1 MKAHAPILVQSIV
14 RLTATIA
21 ALATLGQAGAAKI
34 PDKVTFTEHVAPLFF
49 ENCSRCHRPGE
60 VAPFSLLSFED
71 AKKRGKQIVE
81 VTGTRF
87 MPPWHA
93 DHGHVEYSNE
103 RRLTDDQI
111 ALLAA
116 WLKQGMPEGNPA
128 KLPALPKFTEGWQLG
143 KPDLIVKMPEPYEV
157 SAEGRDIYWNFVL
170 PLNLPEDKWV
180 RAVEFRPSARK
191 VVHHALYYL
200 DTKGQAR
207 KFDELDP
214 KTGYDGMRRSNGE
227 FESLGG
233 WAVGGEPLKLPPE
246 LAWRFPTNSDLVL
259 QTHFHPSGKIEHET
273 STVGIYF
280 ATKPPSRKFTTLQ
293 LPPLFGRLSGL
304 NIPAGATNYTL
315 KDSFVT
321 PIDVEAFSV
330 TPHAHYLARTFLLTA
345 TLPDGNKQTL
355 LKISNWDFNWQE
367 DCAFKDRIRLP
378 KGTLIESTITYDN
391 SAGNPNNP
399 SQPPKPVKWG
409 PMTTDEMGAITLSV
423 IPARDEQLTE
433 LRQSKRNHS
442 IDLFIDRAQED
453 TRRREQIQPMLA
465 MFDKNKNGK
474 LDTEERPALRGFL
487 EMSGMLKGLDDGF

>member
-1 MKAHAPILVQSIV
+1 MKANDPILVQSIV
-14 RLTATIA
+14 RLTATLA
-21 ALATLGQAGAAKI
+21 ALATLGQADAA
-34 PDKVTFTEHVAPLFF
+34 PVPAKVTFTEHVAPLLF

-60 VAPFSLLSFED
+60 VAPFSLLSLED

-116 WLKQGMPEGNPA
+116 WHKQGMPEGNRA
-128 KLPALPKFTEGWQLG
+128 KLPALPKFTDGWQLG
-143 KPDLIVKMPEPYEV
+143 KPDLIVKMPEPFEV

-233 WAVGGEPLKLPPE
+233 WAVGGEPLMLPPE

-321 PIDVEAFSV
+321 PIDMEAFSV

-345 TLPDGNKQTL
+345 TLPDGKKQTL

-399 SQPPKPVKWG
+399 SQPPKPVRWG

-423 IPARDEQLTE
+423 IPARDEQLAE
-433 LRQSKRNHS
+433 LHQSKRNHT

>member
-1 MKAHAPILVQSIV
+1 MKANDPILVQSIV
-14 RLTATIA
+14 RLTATLA
-21 ALATLGQAGAAKI
+21 ALATLGQADAAKI
-34 PDKVTFTEHVAPLFF
+34 PDKVTFTEHVAPILF

-60 VAPFSLLSFED
+60 VAPFPLLNFED

-93 DHGHVEYSNE
+93 DHGYVEYSNE

-116 WLKQGMPEGNPA
+116 WHKQGMPEGNPA
-128 KLPALPKFTEGWQLG
+128 KLPALPKFTDGWQLG
-143 KPDLIVKMPEPYEV
+143 KPDLIVKMPEPFEV

-214 KTGYDGMRRSNGE
+214 KPGYNGMKRSNGE

-233 WAVGGEPLKLPPE
+233 WAVGGEPLMLPPE

-293 LPPLFGRLSGL
+293 LPPLFGRLSAL
-304 NIPAGATNYTL
+304 NIPAGATNYAL

-321 PIDVEAFSV
+321 PIDMEAFSV

-345 TLPDGNKQTL
+345 TLPDGKKQTL
-355 LKISNWDFNWQE
+355 LKISNWDFNGQE

-423 IPARDEQLTE
+423 IPARDEQLAE
-433 LRQSKRNHS
+433 LRQSKRNHN
-442 IDLFIDRAQED
+442 IDLFIDRALED
-453 TRRREQIQPMLA
+453 TRRREQIQSMLA
-465 MFDKNKNGK
+465 MFDKNKDGK
-474 LDTEERPALRGFL
+474 LDDVERPAIRSFL
-487 EMSGMLKGLDDGF
+487 ELSGMLRGLDDGF